1 MPREGGKIKTYMFVI
16 FLLQWE
22 MMQIN
27 PGLIS
32 AHFGKMK
39 VGADFQEFLGEDEY
53 EKHIIA
59 MFNDFLHNSFSTC

>member
-1 MPREGGKIKTYMFVI
+1 
-16 FLLQWE
+16 
-22 MMQIN
+22 MQID

-59 MFNDFLHNSFSTC
+59 TFDDFLHDSFSTC